1 MIMDLGGAGV
11 AELAVLLGGLLAAG
25 LAMGFLAGLLG
36 IGGGAIVAPVL
47 YELFRWQG
55 VDEVHR
61 MHLAVGTSLAVM
73 VPTTLRSFFAHKA
86 RGAVEMPAVRRL
98 GPPVVVGVLIGAF
111 VASYAPGTLLKW
123 IWVVFS
129 FVMSARLMI
138 GLGSWRLG
146 TELPVAGIK
155 AWGIELYAA
164 AVGMV
169 STLLSIGGGA
179 YITTLL
185 QLYGR
190 PIERAVATSAGIG
203 TMIAIPGAL
212 GFIWAGW
219 GTPGMPPLTFGY
231 VNLLGIAALVPT
243 SVLAAPWGV
252 RVAHGIPRR
261 ALEVIFAGLLAVVGL
276 RFLTG
281 LIG

>member
-1 MIMDLGGAGV
+1 MDLAGVGAGDV
-11 AELAVLLGGLLAAG
+11 VGLLALLIAAG

-47 YELFRWQG
+47 YELFRLQG

-61 MHLAVGTSLAVM
+61 MHLALGTSLAVM

-86 RGAVEMPAVRRL
+86 RGAVEMPAIRRL
-98 GPPVVVGVLIGAF
+98 GPPVVVGVILGAF
-111 VASYAPGTLLKW
+111 VAGYAPGTLLKW

-129 FVMSARLMI
+129 FAMSTRLLV

-146 TELPVAGIK
+146 EELPVAGIK

-190 PIERAVATSAGIG
+190 PIERAVATAAGIG
-203 TMIAIPGAL
+203 TLIAIPGAL
-212 GFIWAGW
+212 GFMWAGW
-219 GTPGMPPLTFGY
+219 GTPGMPPLTLGY

-261 ALEVIFAGLLAVVGL
+261 ALELIFACLLAVVGF
-276 RFLTG
+276 RFLIS
-281 LIG
+281 LVA

>member
-1 MIMDLGGAGV
+1 MDAIGTGLGEIAIL
-11 AELAVLLGGLLAAG
+11 LAGLLVAG

-36 IGGGAIVAPVL
+36 VGGGAIVAPVL
-47 YELFRWQG
+47 YELFRLMG
-55 VDEVHR
+55 VTESHR

-73 VPTTLRSFFAHKA
+73 IPTTLRSFYAHKS
-86 RGAVEMPAVRRL
+86 RGAVDMPALRRL
-98 GPPVVVGVLIGAF
+98 APPVIAGVLLGAF
-111 VASYAPGTLLKW
+111 LARYAPGTVLKW

-129 FVMSARLMI
+129 AVMSMRLLFGM
-138 GLGSWRLG
+138 GSWQLG
-146 TELPVAGIK
+146 EEFPTRGLK
-155 AWGIELYAA
+155 SWLIEVY
-164 AVGMV
+164 AVGVGMI

-179 YITTLL
+179 FITTLL

-190 PIERAVATSAGIG
+190 SIQRAVATSAGIG
-203 TMIAIPGAL
+203 TLIAIPGAL

-231 VNLLGIAALVPT
+231 VNLIGIAGIVPA

-261 ALEVIFAGLLAVVGL
+261 TLEVIFASLLAVVGL
-276 RFLTG
+276 RFLAS
-281 LIG
+281 LLA

>member
-1 MIMDLGGAGV
+1 MDLAGV
-11 AELAVLLGGLLAAG
+11 GVGDVAGLLALLIAAG

-47 YELFRWQG
+47 YELFRLQG

-61 MHLAVGTSLAVM
+61 MHLALGTSLAVM

-86 RGAVEMPAVRRL
+86 RGAVEMPAIRRL
-98 GPPVVVGVLIGAF
+98 GPPVVVGVLLGAF
-111 VASYAPGTLLKW
+111 VAGYAPGTLLKW

-129 FVMSARLMI
+129 FAMSTRLLV

-146 TELPVAGIK
+146 EELPVAGFK

-164 AVGMV
+164 SVGMV

-190 PIERAVATSAGIG
+190 PIERAVATAAGIG
-203 TMIAIPGAL
+203 TLIAIPGAL
-212 GFIWAGW
+212 GFMWAGW
-219 GTPGMPPLTFGY
+219 GTPGMPPLTLGY

-261 ALEVIFAGLLAVVGL
+261 ALELIFACLLAVVGF
-276 RFLTG
+276 RFLIS
-281 LIG
+281 LVA